1 MACSF
6 ATRAAGASRYLTREG
21 ARAASAARSRT
32 KVIAGAKRL
41 REDLFEPADCEILT
55 ISAMVNQR
63 ARRPGS
69 DDPARR
75 PAPLAMTAAPAGA
88 GCGPAR
94 STERLSPYADGQPR
108 GNTRYRVKE
117 PTRP

>member
-6 ATRAAGASRYLTREG
+6 ATMAAGASRYLTREG

-32 KVIAGAKRL
+32 MIIAGAKWL

-55 ISAMVNQR
+55 ISAIVNQR

-69 DDPARR
+69 DDAACQ
-75 PAPLAMTAAPAGA
+75 PAPLAMTGAPARADA
-88 GCGPAR
+88 GP
-94 STERLSPYADGQPR
+94 PGQPNGCLR
-108 GNTRYRVKE
+108 MPMTSRAEMPGTV
-117 PTRP
+117 